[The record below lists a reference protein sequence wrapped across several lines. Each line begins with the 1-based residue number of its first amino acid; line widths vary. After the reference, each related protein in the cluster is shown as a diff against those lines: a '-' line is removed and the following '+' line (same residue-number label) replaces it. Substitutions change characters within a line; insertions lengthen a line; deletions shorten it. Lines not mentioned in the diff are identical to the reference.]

1 MTTSEFVRN
10 LTPEKLEEVAR
21 FRLSCLQLQL
31 ILRGIDMSPQTG
43 AGFLAGFSEGV
54 LWAAQ
59 TFDKLLAEEESLQK
73 GKQEN

>member
-1 MTTSEFVRN
+1 MTTEEFVRN
-10 LTPEKLEEVAR
+10 LTPEKLEEIAQ

-43 AGFLAGFSEGV
+43 VGFLAGFGEGV

-59 TFDKLLAEEESLQK
+59 TLDKFLAEE
-73 GKQEN
+73 QER